1 MKYLIISPLP
11 IPSDSNYKSR
21 IHFISRIFKQN
32 KDSVLIISTNFN
44 NGLCTK
50 FYDEVEYK
58 SVSTINRNTNF
69 IVRQIQKMIIIL
81 NLFQK
86 IILNKYKFDVLIVYP
101 SLDFRVFIIL
111 FAKLK
116 NKKVVLEI
124 NEFPYVNSKYK
135 IIAQVK
141 RALQFKLVWKLI
153 DGFIVIS
160 EELKK
165 IVFKNKNINAKV
177 IKIPI
182 LSETK
187 DFSHINL
194 QNPETNHYIFHAGS
208 LYEEKDGILG
218 IIEAFGNYS
227 NNNKNSNLSLIFTGS
242 IKQSNVSLQIVQ
254 LINKLNI
261 GHKVK
266 FLGFI
271 SSNLLDSYYKN
282 ASFIIINK
290 NKTIQNKYC
299 FATKI
304 AESLSYQIPIITTN
318 FGESMQYLSN
328 EENAFIANS
337 DDTKDLEK
345 TIEKVINYD
354 PNKLIQIAKNGSLL
368 FEKHFNFKVYDKVL
382 NEFIK
387 NIENQV

>member
-227 NNNKNSNLSLIFTGS
+227 NNNKNSNLSLIFTG
-242 IKQSNVSLQIVQ
+242 
-254 LINKLNI
+254 
-261 GHKVK
+261 
-266 FLGFI
+266 
-271 SSNLLDSYYKN
+271 
-282 ASFIIINK
+282 
-290 NKTIQNKYC
+290 
-299 FATKI
+299 
-304 AESLSYQIPIITTN
+304 
-318 FGESMQYLSN
+318 
-328 EENAFIANS
+328 
-337 DDTKDLEK
+337 
-345 TIEKVINYD
+345 
-354 PNKLIQIAKNGSLL
+354 
-368 FEKHFNFKVYDKVL
+368 
-382 NEFIK
+382 
-387 NIENQV
+387 

>member
-1 MKYLIISPLP
+1 M
-11 IPSDSNYKSR
+11 
-21 IHFISRIFKQN
+21 
-32 KDSVLIISTNFN
+32 
-44 NGLCTK
+44 
-50 FYDEVEYK
+50 
-58 SVSTINRNTNF
+58 
-69 IVRQIQKMIIIL
+69 
-81 NLFQK
+81 
-86 IILNKYKFDVLIVYP
+86 
-101 SLDFRVFIIL
+101 
-111 FAKLK
+111 
-116 NKKVVLEI
+116 
-124 NEFPYVNSKYK
+124 
-135 IIAQVK
+135 
-141 RALQFKLVWKLI
+141 
-153 DGFIVIS
+153 
-160 EELKK
+160 
-165 IVFKNKNINAKV
+165 
-177 IKIPI
+177 
-182 LSETK
+182 
-187 DFSHINL
+187 
-194 QNPETNHYIFHAGS
+194 
-208 LYEEKDGILG
+208 
-218 IIEAFGNYS
+218 
-227 NNNKNSNLSLIFTGS
+227 FTGS